1 MAAAMINAAVA
12 QALYQSQLETLENFK
27 KFLAAKDDVDME
39 FMEELIDGFKATLEA
54 DKPKAV
60 TNGKGK
66 GGAKKGKGGSE
77 GSGEEGEKK
86 KRAPSAYTMYI
97 QYQMNLLKKEN
108 PDIKSGKELMSKAV
122 EAWGELSDD
131 NKTELKRILKE
142 DPTLTSEQLVTK
154 ALGGGPVTD
163 EKEEE
168 SAKEEADKESDEAA
182 KEPDEEAE
190 TDKEEPEPEEKPKA
204 KKAAKPKA
212 KK

>member
-39 FMEELIDGFKATLEA
+39 FMEELINGFKATLEA

-60 TNGKGK
+60 AKGK
-66 GGAKKGKGGSE
+66 GGAKKGKDGAKSSE

-122 EAWGELSDD
+122 EAWGELSED

-154 ALGGGPVTD
+154 VMGGAE
-163 EKEEE
+163 EKEVQ
-168 SAKEEADKESDEAA
+168 A
-182 KEPDEEAE
+182 
-190 TDKEEPEPEEKPKA
+190 EEPEGESEIQPAAEEEKPKP
-204 KKAAKPKA
+204 KKAAKAKA